1 MTTPHNQTYIEGLV
15 TDLVVRTDANA
26 LVLAENGDNQLG
38 RRHPHH
44 AGYRIWNGNLC
55 RVGHHNKDTFVLE
68 ANAILPGYMFV
79 DRAHHEHA
87 HLEHIALPPGYDD
100 DPSNLEWV
108 YCAANANGAV
118 PVTVAITQTRDT
130 DEGAGQ

>member
-1 MTTPHNQTYIEGLV
+1 MTQPHDQTYIEGLV

-26 LVLAENGDNQLG
+26 IVLAENGTNQLG
-38 RRHPHH
+38 RRHPKHP
-44 AGYRIWNGNLC
+44 GYRIWNGNLC
-55 RVGHHNKDTFVLE
+55 QVGHRNKDAFVLE

-87 HLEHIALPPGYDD
+87 HLEHITLPPGYDD
-100 DPSNLEWV
+100 PSTLEWV
-108 YCAANANGAV
+108 YCAANAAGAV

-130 DEGAGQ
+130 NEEADR